1 MRTIVQAIQR
11 ERGAA
16 LMGVLNLTPD
26 SFFDGGRYDA
36 SGAGERRIRELVEQG
51 SDIIDIGGESTRPG
65 AEPIPAGEQIRRIE
79 AAVRY
84 ASGLQGVLVSIDT
97 TSPEVAD
104 RMLSLGAHI
113 INDVSCV
120 ADPDLARVVARHA
133 ASIVVMHARGP
144 MTQMAGFSQYPQR
157 GYEDVVMDVRR
168 EWLAARERAMSAGV
182 AREDVWFD
190 PGLGFQ
196 KNAGHSFEL
205 LARLEQFRELDTPIV
220 VGPSRKSFIS
230 KVHRGGPETRLGG
243 TIAACL
249 AALERGASVLRIHDV
264 FDVQQALAVARAV
277 GSGPA
282 GASHA

>member
-1 MRTIVQAIQR
+1 
-11 ERGAA
+11 
-16 LMGVLNLTPD
+16 MGVLNLTPD
-26 SFFDGGRYDA
+26 SFFDGGRYEA
-36 SGAGERRIRELVEQG
+36 SEAAEGRIRDLVEQG

-65 AEPIPAGEQIRRIE
+65 STAVAAHTQIARIE

-84 ASGLQGVLVSIDT
+84 AAGLQGLLVSIDT

-113 INDVSCV
+113 INDVSCL
-120 ADPDLARVVARHA
+120 ADADLARVAARHRA
-133 ASIVVMHARGP
+133 TLVVMHARGS
-144 MTQMAGFSQYPQR
+144 MAQMAGFSQYPER
-157 GYEDVVMDVRR
+157 AYEDVVTDVER
-168 EWLAARERAMSAGV
+168 EWLTARERALSAGV

-196 KNAGHSFEL
+196 KNARHSFEL
-205 LARLEQFRELDTPIV
+205 LARLEHFRALETPIV

-230 KVHRGGPETRLGG
+230 KVHRGGPEARLGG
-243 TIAACL
+243 TVAACL
-249 AALERGASVLRIHDV
+249 AAVERGACVLRVHDV

-277 GSGPA
+277 GSGQA